1 MISIEFVGIGCDDLK
16 KWYQVI
22 GLIGAITIASAGC
35 SAQSGASSNSV
46 SDQATQG
53 HSLKKN
59 ENEQGHS
66 SGSSISDKKENTEQ
80 QEDKA
85 QNNLKQKDNSTQ
97 SKSKQADKP
106 SLRETIKVTA
116 DGEHVV
122 TNPNSI
128 LVCANKHRSL
138 GKYVPKDLVIPDI
151 PFPYGKDAKLE
162 KMHLRK
168 VAAGPIENLFK
179 AAKKDG
185 IDLVGISG
193 YRSYRYQ
200 VEVFARNVKEYGGD
214 KKKANQVSAHPGQ
227 SEHQTGLTMDVSTQ
241 KMGFQLS
248 QKLGDTKAGKWLADN
263 AWKYGFIIRYLKG
276 KENITGYEYEPW
288 HIRYVGKKA
297 AKVIVKKGITLEEYL
312 SK

>member
-1 MISIEFVGIGCDDLK
+1 LK
-16 KWYQVI
+16 KWHQVI
-22 GLIGAITIASAGC
+22 ALIGAVTVASVGC
-35 SAQSGASSNSV
+35 SVQSGVSSNSGI
-46 SDQATQG
+46 DQATQG
-53 HSLKKN
+53 HPSAPEHKN
-59 ENEQGHS
+59 KHIQAHS
-66 SGSSISDKKENTEQ
+66 PGSSISNKKQSTEQ
-80 QEDKA
+80 KNDKI
-85 QNNLKQKDNSTQ
+85 QNKPKQGREEKDNRIRNNSMEGGKT
-97 SKSKQADKP
+97 DKP
-106 SLRETIKVTA
+106 LLKKTIKVTA
-116 DGEHVV
+116 DGRHIV

-138 GKYVPKDLVIPDI
+138 GKYVPKDLAIPDI
-151 PFPYGKDAKLE
+151 PFPYGKHAKLE

-168 VAAGPIENLFK
+168 VAVDPIENLFK

-193 YRSYRYQ
+193 YRSYDYQ
-200 VEVFARNVKEYGGD
+200 VEVFARNVKQYGGD
-214 KKKANQVSAHPGQ
+214 RKKANQVSAHPGQ

-241 KMGFQLS
+241 EIGFQLS

-263 AWKYGFIIRYLKG
+263 AWKYGYIIRYLKG

-297 AKVIVKKGITLEEYL
+297 AKIIAAKGITLEEYL